1 MQENFF
7 IMNRIFHARVPWYT
21 LFLLIL
27 LTFITVWA
35 YWERVGLVAA
45 ITLLLMIAIIE
56 RAIHTTYTITTENT
70 LIIKRGRFAQQIT
83 IPISEINRIERLR
96 SAKLVSFYLK
106 SYLLI
111 SYGNQKSI
119 SLIPTKEEELVECIR
134 KHRKG

>member
-1 MQENFF
+1 
-7 IMNRIFHARVPWYT
+7 MNRIFHARVPWYT

-134 KHRKG
+134 KHHKG

>member
-1 MQENFF
+1 
-7 IMNRIFHARVPWYT
+7 MNRIFHARVPWYT